1 MGALQKYDNETLLKA
16 VTLYA
21 EVDKRMIKATELAK
35 WASTNVSG
43 LEGVQA
49 YHFLRKVREKDPK
62 TGKTIEVLRP
72 CTKKI
77 NELNAIRNV
86 AAVIEEN
93 PLINSSSLDAFFK
106 YPRDEQ
112 RQMIINTRMQIEKL
126 KAHNQYLSKEN
137 LRYRNENDSLHEKEE
152 TLLNML
158 EQIKSEQEH
167 LSSVLKVMTT
177 YIDERTR
184 KDALATA
191 GITNGDFDFKKYQEN
206 MSVSIEKVF
215 SVSRI
220 VGKQR
225 TEHMSEP
232 AQNMTDLINTG
243 MDWDDDET

>member
-1 MGALQKYDNETLLKA
+1 
-16 VTLYA
+16 
-21 EVDKRMIKATELAK
+21 MIKATELAK
-35 WASTNVSG
+35 WASANVSG

-62 TGKTIEVLRP
+62 TGRTIEVLRP

-206 MSVSIEKVF
+206 MSVSIEKAFSIIREGAGSHFDPEIVEVF
-215 SVSRI
+215 FA
-220 VGKQR
+220 
-225 TEHMSEP
+225 
-232 AQNMTDLINTG
+232 AQ
-243 MDWDDDET
+243 DEIQKTKEMFDRMESDQNKPDNVEEEVERNR